1 MYVLQGP
8 EQKSVPNKHTG
19 GKIFNK
25 LINTQ
30 AQINVQVG
38 GFFNGKDLEFVG
50 KSYAQCHN
58 MTGSAIYYSKMQLK
72 NVLKVAA

>member
-1 MYVLQGP
+1 M
-8 EQKSVPNKHTG
+8 HR
-19 GKIFNK
+19 F
-25 LINTQ
+25 
-30 AQINVQVG
+30 
-38 GFFNGKDLEFVG
+38 FFNGKDLEFVG